1 MKGHIHSKCPE
12 GDRDAQKSVG
22 ARGRVQ
28 IPKGQV
34 RLAEKERPRG
44 YKETAG
50 IARDQGS
57 ERQTPWNHV
66 YLKTDAETPMCL

>member
-1 MKGHIHSKCPE
+1 MGVTDIKGHIRSKCPE

-22 ARGRVQ
+22 ARGRVG

-34 RLAEKERPRG
+34 RLAEKEGPQG

-50 IARDQGS
+50 IG
-57 ERQTPWNHV
+57 
-66 YLKTDAETPMCL
+66 